1 MFNQETSSSTNYLII
16 ACMLISFARFLF
28 FQLNVQMDSK
38 AKKPMELFFDLL
50 FTSVCVFITKC
61 GLFAGLNFE
70 AIRVVLIDVLLLV
83 YLIYVR
89 PYRMD
94 HYKSTVIILTLNS
107 VANLPHSHE
116 SSHVQPFFAC
126 LFEKATES
134 ECLSHCPL
142 TSRSCLKDAPHSSS
156 TQPSLSLTHSQG
168 WKTCWVLCF
177 WHAVIIQELPYRWFC
192 SLCASLP
199 KHIEMFTEMPWQNY
213 FRSRKFLTKIQ
224 ALSLHVLSQT
234 GGDIQALKKKKP
246 LTINHLFIV
255 SLFEPFVGSLF
266 FL

>member
-28 FQLNVQMDSK
+28 FQLNVQMNSK
-38 AKKPMELFFDLL
+38 AKKRWNFFFDLL
-50 FTSVCVFITKC
+50 FTSVCVFIPKC

-107 VANLPHSHE
+107 VANLPHLHE

-126 LFEKATES
+126 LFEKATVS

-142 TSRSCLKDAPHSSS
+142 TSRSCLKRCSSQLLEAAQSELDA
-156 TQPSLSLTHSQG
+156 LSRLENVLSFVLLTR
-168 WKTCWVLCF
+168 
-177 WHAVIIQELPYRWFC
+177 VISRNCHTGGFA
-192 SLCASLP
+192 LCAPVYPSTLKCLLKCHDNIILGP
-199 KHIEMFTEMPWQNY
+199 EVPDKNPSTVFT
-213 FRSRKFLTKIQ
+213 RT
-224 ALSLHVLSQT
+224 
-234 GGDIQALKKKKP
+234 
-246 LTINHLFIV
+246 
-255 SLFEPFVGSLF
+255 
-266 FL
+266 